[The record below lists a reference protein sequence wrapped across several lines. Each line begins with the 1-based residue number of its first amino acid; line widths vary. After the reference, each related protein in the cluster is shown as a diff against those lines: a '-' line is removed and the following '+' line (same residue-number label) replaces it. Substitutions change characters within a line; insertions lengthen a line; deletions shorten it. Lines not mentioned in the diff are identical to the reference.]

1 MCCNKNDFS
10 FVCEDGDSL
19 DNFMEYNSCILLS
32 IIGKSTCVCSS
43 GNLVEGC
50 EEEIKTLERKEK
62 RKGIMLE
69 SPEIVVNGNDET
81 RTSHEDSCFLKTGKY
96 PEELTIKSSD
106 RTAKNNDGVKK
117 FLKRVFSFSK

>member
-1 MCCNKNDFS
+1 MCFNKNDFS

-32 IIGKSTCVCSS
+32 IIEKSTRVCSS
-43 GNLVEGC
+43 GNLTEVY

-62 RKGIMLE
+62 RKGIILE
-69 SPEIVVNGNDET
+69 SSESVVNVNET

-106 RTAKNNDGVKK
+106 RTDKKNDGVKK